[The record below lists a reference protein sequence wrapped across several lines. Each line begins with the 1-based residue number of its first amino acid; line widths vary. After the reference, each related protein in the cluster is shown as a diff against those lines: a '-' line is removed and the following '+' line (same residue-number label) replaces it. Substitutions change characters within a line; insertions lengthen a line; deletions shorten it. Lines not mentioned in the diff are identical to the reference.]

1 MFQTLLRSMPL
12 WLIGCLILAGCILAS
27 QLGRFIHRRF
37 ASEAVPMKTGTE
49 GYIVGALFGL
59 LAFMISAT
67 FSIAVDRYEAKRA
80 WVAREASSISISY
93 RRAGFLDE
101 PGRSQVQLILR
112 RYAHSRMPSKMS
124 RTLQR
129 AGTRPDKRATAR
141 SVGCDAERL
150 LPLRTTAVAAYTIQ
164 AISDTLDIGAQREEA
179 VRAFVPNRVIF
190 TLILY
195 LLVASAVLG
204 FEIDV
209 EPKKR
214 RVSIYMLF
222 ALYTLALTLVLDLD
236 SPFGGTITV
245 GQMPLREV
253 ARTIRRKCSKL
264 NPR

>member
-112 RYAHSRMPSKMS
+112 RYAHSRMALENVANSATGQELV
-124 RTLQR
+124 RTRELQR
-129 AGTRPDKRATAR
+129 DLWAATLNA
-141 SVGCDAERL
+141 CY
-150 LPLRTTAVAAYTIQ
+150 PLRATAVAAYTIQ
-164 AISDTLDIGAQREEA
+164 AVSDTLDIGAQREEA

-222 ALYTLALTLVLDLD
+222 ALYTLALTLILDLD
-236 SPFGGTITV
+236 SPLSGTITV
-245 GQMPLREV
+245 GQTPLREV
-253 ARTIRRKCSKL
+253 AGQL
-264 NPR
+264 DANVPN